1 MYITKSL
8 VQYFP
13 RLALLNF
20 IFNFITRA
28 VGHRVEVSAPVLF
41 LGFFLV
47 HVVLKYAS
55 LNHMR
60 LRPGYISFELSNMAA
75 GQRCFE

>member
-28 VGHRVEVSAPVLF
+28 VRHRVEVSAPVLF
-41 LGFFLV
+41 LGFFL
-47 HVVLKYAS
+47 AS